1 MIRFLV
7 AVALLVAL
15 PVAAQADTAQDH
27 PLKDFHPKA
36 ATCQWFLHA
45 APIDAPGFLPW
56 AQGFMSGLNMARLIA
71 GDDARDLQHFEPI
84 DIDHQTRVYCE
95 QHPKDGYDFAVQ
107 NVYRNRPL
115 VTGSAA
121 LFQARPRN

>member
-27 PLKDFHPKA
+27 PLKDFHPKLRPA
-36 ATCQWFLHA
+36 NGFCTPRQSTRPVSFRGRKVSCPALIWRASSPETMPATY
-45 APIDAPGFLPW
+45 
-56 AQGFMSGLNMARLIA
+56 STLNRSTSTI
-71 GDDARDLQHFEPI
+71 RHEF
-84 DIDHQTRVYCE
+84 YCE